1 MAGASFDLLTEDGK
15 VIASATSDEQGN
27 ITYPRLD
34 EGTYYIKETKSPAG
48 YTLLAE
54 AIKLEI
60 IANEDA
66 QGRASDGTF
75 KMRVN
80 DKEIVAA
87 TGEHTTRIDQ
97 AEGKAII
104 AIANQKGFALPL
116 TGGMG
121 IIIYLMIGGIGILGI
136 SLILYKKSKKQA

>member
-1 MAGASFDLLTEDGK
+1 
-15 VIASATSDEQGN
+15 
-27 ITYPRLD
+27 
-34 EGTYYIKETKSPAG
+34 
-48 YTLLAE
+48 
-54 AIKLEI
+54 
-60 IANEDA
+60 
-66 QGRASDGTF
+66 
-75 KMRVN
+75 MRVN

-104 AIANQKGFALPL
+104 AIANQKGFTLPL